1 MTCTEQVERFPL
13 WKSFLCSDD
22 HVDQHVV
29 PLSLHQLCRASQCV
43 DCKISLGHF
52 SSRSLYLIQVYAPL
66 DWTYPQNISSSDH
79 FKGSIR
85 TQDSLIQRPSGT
97 RRIALNPVSNI

>member
-29 PLSLHQLCRASQCV
+29 PLSLHQLCRASQSV

-52 SSRSLYLIQVYAPL
+52 SSRPLHLLQVDTSL
-66 DWTYPQNISSSDH
+66 DWPHPEDVLPSNHFESSVSSPD
-79 FKGSIR
+79 GLI
-85 TQDSLIQRPSGT
+85 DSPS
-97 RRIALNPVSNI
+97 RSR